1 MDPTPTEPKALDA
14 TGGEVVGISDE
25 PSRVSKCFADR
36 RTISFPLLADPG
48 SRTIDAYG
56 VRDKNPPR
64 GKEGAA
70 THLTFIVDQK
80 GVIRAK
86 RYRVIYDDQADVDA
100 LIKELK
106 DAKSVDGGINQ

>member
-1 MDPTPTEPKALDA
+1 
-14 TGGEVVGISDE
+14 VVGISYE

-48 SRTIDAYG
+48 SKIIDAYG
-56 VRDKNPPR
+56 VRDKRAPR
-64 GKEGAA
+64 GREGAA

-86 RYRVIYDDQADVDA
+86 VSRVIYDDQADVDNLVKA
-100 LIKELK
+100 LK
-106 DAKSVDGGINQ
+106 DAKNVDGEIKQ